1 MTPSRILIT
10 GASGFVASHLVPAL
24 RAAFPGAALTLCGAG
39 DLDVTDAG
47 AVRALVARVRPE
59 ACVHLA
65 AISAI
70 GAARQDPAL
79 AWRVNLLGTLA
90 LAEALRAQDAL
101 LVYPSSA
108 EIYGASFRAGRPLDE
123 TAAPAPQNTYAA
135 TKAAADLAL
144 GAMAADG
151 LRVVRLRP
159 FNHTGPGQ
167 TEAFVVP
174 AFAAQAARIAAGL
187 QPPVLKV
194 GNLDARRDFLDV
206 RDVCAAYAAAITR
219 AETLPPGAVL
229 NLASGTPRR
238 IGDVLDDLLR
248 LAGVAPRIEPDPAR
262 MRPSDIPTAAGDA
275 SAARA
280 ALGWAPRIAWPDTLA
295 AILADWTART
305 PPIPA
310 PRSGT

>member
-1 MTPSRILIT
+1 MTPARILVT
-10 GASGFVASHLVPAL
+10 GAGGFVGGHLVPAL
-24 RAAFPGAALTLCGAG
+24 RAAFPDASLTLVGTAE
-39 DLDVTDAG
+39 LDITDTP
-47 AVRALVARVRPE
+47 AVHALVARVRPE

-90 LAEALRAQDAL
+90 LAEALRKLDAL

-108 EIYGASFRAGRPLDE
+108 EIYGASFRAGHPLDE
-123 TAAPAPQNTYAA
+123 TAAAAPQNTYAA

-151 LRVVRLRP
+151 LRVIRLRP

-174 AFAAQAARIAAGL
+174 AFAAQAARIASGL

-194 GNLDARRDFLDV
+194 GNLDAMRDFLDV
-206 RDVCAAYAAAITR
+206 RDVCAAYVAAIAH
-219 AETLPPGAVL
+219 AETLPSAAVL
-229 NLASGTPRR
+229 NIASGTPRR
-238 IGDVLDDLLR
+238 IGDVLQDLLR
-248 LAGVAPRIEPDPAR
+248 LAGVTPLIEPDPAR
-262 MRPSDIPTAAGDA
+262 MRPSDIPIAAGDA
-275 SAARA
+275 AAA
-280 ALGWAPRIAWPDTLA
+280 QVKLGWLQTIPWETTLRDV
-295 AILADWTART
+295 LADWQR
-305 PPIPA
+305 
-310 PRSGT
+310 RV

>member
-1 MTPSRILIT
+1 MPASISPPSPPS
-10 GASGFVASHLVPAL
+10 APL
-24 RAAFPGAALTLCGAG
+24 RDYG
-39 DLDVTDAG
+39 
-47 AVRALVARVRPE
+47 
-59 ACVHLA
+59 
-65 AISAI
+65 I
-70 GAARQDPAL
+70 

-90 LAEALRAQDAL
+90 LAEALRRQDAL

-108 EIYGASFRAGRPLDE
+108 EIYGASFRPGRPLDE

-187 QPPVLKV
+187 QPPVLNV
-194 GNLDARRDFLDV
+194 GNLDARRDFHDD
-206 RDVCAAYAAAITR
+206 RDVCAAYAAAL
-219 AETLPPGAVL
+219 AADLAPGTIL

-238 IGDVLDDLLR
+238 IGDVLAHLLR

-275 SAARA
+275 AAARA
-280 ALGWAPRIAWPDTLA
+280 KLGWAPAIAWETTLRDV
-295 AILADWTART
+295 LADWSDRVRT
-305 PPIPA
+305 
-310 PRSGT
+310 